1 MSRFFILCTHY
12 FIKKNSKYCIYIFY
26 YLFHLNIF
34 SSYICIIY
42 NIKIKIKTLLA
53 DYGKWEYLHFTYLIW
68 HLLLF
73 KKFQYAFALKF

>member
-53 DYGKWEYLHFTYLIW
+53 DYGK
-68 HLLLF
+68 
-73 KKFQYAFALKF
+73 